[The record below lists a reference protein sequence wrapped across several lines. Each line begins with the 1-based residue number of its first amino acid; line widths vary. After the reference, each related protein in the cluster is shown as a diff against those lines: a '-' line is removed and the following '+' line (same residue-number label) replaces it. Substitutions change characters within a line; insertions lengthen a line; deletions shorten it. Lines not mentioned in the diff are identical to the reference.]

1 MEAPLEAPLT
11 LEETIA
17 IADPAPPKR
26 ELPWIR
32 PLLAIAFAVSL
43 ILTLVLGWHHL
54 SKEMAFQDQL
64 RTRAQAAAQNG
75 SEALSEKLRAFESQL
90 AEQAARPLP
99 TSSRE
104 AEAAVK
110 LLLERNPDMSAAGF
124 VSPNATGDAEKRPT
138 TLAVRQLDGTIR
150 LMQGEARRATPGW
163 LEPYYRQEG
172 GERVAE
178 YSVAA
183 GGTGLYFADLGAGSI
198 KKLVSR
204 LEIGSPGYS
213 FIVSAEK
220 DRVLSYPIDEY
231 VGEKQN
237 LHDIAKREQEP
248 AYSQLATLIQDAE
261 QGGFKAISGRT
272 DSPYYLAFQ
281 RVAQTGW
288 QYVVRLVGDMPA
300 EAAQTAKRERL
311 QILVAL
317 IVTLLAG
324 LGLALKVHERR
335 ESRLWQF
342 CLTSGAILIAGT
354 SIIFSLFMMTH
365 PHVKSDADIM
375 VTDQGELTRYLSQDP
390 YATGKLT
397 FQKPT
402 LIKTGLHVL
411 AIEFSGAN
419 NITVT
424 GTVWQQIPDEIKD
437 KVQAGVYFPEAVKTD
452 IRPSYVRPAVG
463 GNTHGWIF
471 TLTLRQA
478 FDFSRYPLDTQDVM
492 LRMRPVE
499 FDKNI
504 ILIPDLEAY
513 GTWDQN
519 DVPGVDVS
527 SVINGWLFE
536 RTFFDYTKARYKSN
550 FGIDTLIGQSGF
562 PELRFNVLLRRDFKG
577 PMVSVV
583 LPMAIIAALLFMNL
597 MFAKVDDKPLAILS
611 PIAAFFFSVALAHG
625 KVRDT
630 FATGDFM
637 FMEMFCFALYFM
649 IVLVALTLMM
659 RATKRGPLFVQD
671 NDGLVPKL
679 LYWPILSSILF
690 VSAMG
695 VYYW

>member
-1 MEAPLEAPLT
+1 MEAVTTADTEDQ
-11 LEETIA
+11 IA
-17 IADPAPPKR
+17 IADPEAKKR
-26 ELPWIR
+26 NIPWIR
-32 PLLAIAFAVSL
+32 PLLAIVFVL
-43 ILTLVLGWHHL
+43 GFLLTLALGWRHV
-54 SKEMAFQDQL
+54 SKEMTFQEQL
-64 RTRAQAAAQNG
+64 RTRAQVAAQKG
-75 SEALSEKLRAFESQL
+75 SEALSEKLRNFESQL

-99 TSSRE
+99 SSARE
-104 AEAAVK
+104 AEEVVK
-110 LLLERNPDMSAAGF
+110 LLIERNPDMSAAGF
-124 VSPNATGDAEKRPT
+124 VSPAATGNPEQRPA
-138 TLAVRQLDGTIR
+138 TLAVRQSDGTIR
-150 LMQGEARRATPGW
+150 LQQGEARRATPGW
-163 LEPYYRQEG
+163 LEPYYRQEV

-183 GGTGLYFADLGAGSI
+183 GGSGLYFADLGAGSI
-198 KKLVSR
+198 KKLVGG

-213 FIVSAEK
+213 FVVSAEK
-220 DRVLSYPIDEY
+220 DRVLSYPVDEY

-237 LHDIAKREQEP
+237 LNDIAKREQEP
-248 AYSQLATLIQDAE
+248 AYTKLAAMIQDAD
-261 QGGFKAISGRT
+261 QGDFKAISGRT
-272 DSPYYLAFQ
+272 DAPYYLAFQ
-281 RVAQTGW
+281 RIAETGW

-324 LGLALKVHERR
+324 LGLALKVQERR

-354 SIIFSLFMMTH
+354 CVVFSLFMVTH

-397 FQKPT
+397 FQQPT

-424 GTVWQQIPDEIKD
+424 GTVWQQIPDAIKD
-437 KVQAGVYFPEAVKTD
+437 KVQAGVYFPEAVKSD
-452 IRPSYVRPAVG
+452 VRPSYVRPSIG
-463 GNTHGWIF
+463 GNTHGWSF
-471 TLTLRQA
+471 TVTLRQA

-504 ILIPDLEAY
+504 ILIPDLESY

-519 DVPGVDVS
+519 DVPGIDVS

-536 RTFFDYTKARYKSN
+536 RTFFDYTKTRYKSN
-550 FGIDTLIGQSGF
+550 FGIDTLVGQSGF
-562 PELRFNVLLRRDFKG
+562 PELRFNILLRRDFTG
-577 PMVSVV
+577 PTVSVV

-659 RATKRGPLFVQD
+659 RATKRGPLFVQN
-671 NDGLVPKL
+671 NDGLFPKL